1 MMTKKRFKL
10 SSFVSLVLR
19 RNQEVLLIRRANT
32 GYEDGLYCCAGG
44 SVDGNEP
51 ITDALMREAK
61 EELGIILKKE
71 HLRVVHVIHRKLKRD
86 YDSELIGFFIE
97 ATEWE
102 GEPQNMEP
110 HKHDDV
116 AWFTLNNLPQNTI
129 PILKHVLKML
139 DENIFY
145 SEFGWE

>member
-1 MMTKKRFKL
+1 MNKKERFKMNAY
-10 SSFVSLVLR
+10 VTMILR
-19 RNQEVLLIRRANT
+19 KDDKILLIKRSKT
-32 GYEDGLYCCAGG
+32 GVADGYYACAGG
-44 SVDGNEP
+44 GIDGEEP
-51 ITDALMREAK
+51 AKNAMVREAR
-61 EELGIILKKE
+61 EELGITVRKENLKM
-71 HLRVVHVIHRKLKRD
+71 VHIVHNKQALLVGNE
-86 YDSELIGFFIE
+86 SIGFFME
-97 ATEWE
+97 ATKWD
-102 GEPQNMEP
+102 GDPQNMEP